1 MSPRL
6 NPGSEK
12 LFTIEQR
19 YGIRSVGSMRGRR
32 LQSLADVRTKMP
44 PAGSPGCGPPD
55 LCYSPG
61 SPSVLTNMVASIEPH
76 VAWMAGCL
84 SHMRDCYQVI
94 EPKRDAQS
102 E

>member
-1 MSPRL
+1 L

-12 LFTIEQR
+12 LVTIEQR
-19 YGIRSVGSMRGRR
+19 YGIQSTGSMRGRR
-32 LQSLADVRTKMP
+32 LQSLADVWTTP
-44 PAGSPGCGPPD
+44 PAGSPGCRLPD

-61 SPSVLTNMVASIEPH
+61 SPSVLTDVVGSIEPH
-76 VAWMAGCL
+76 VAWIARCL
-84 SHMRDCYQVI
+84 SYMRDCYQLI